1 MPVLSKG
8 QLHIDYIEEGCGE
21 TVVLIHSS
29 VSGNRQWRSL
39 IETLRDRYRVLALN
53 LYGYG
58 STTPW
63 SADVPQTFE
72 DQAGLVMA
80 LCEDTSGPVHIVGHS
95 FGGGVALK
103 AASLL
108 GSKVGKLIAYEPIPF
123 YLLHQHDRH
132 LEYSEVDVLSASVK
146 KLGGRGEWSQA
157 AGLFADYWSGQGTW
171 ELMPEQRQATFMA
184 ALPHSFHEWDA
195 ALNETS
201 TVDDLKKIAARTLVM
216 HSAQASDP
224 IRAIIDILR
233 NSCPD
238 WAVTR
243 ISDGGHMAPLTNPG
257 TVNPLIRQFLDTG
270 AV

>member
-1 MPVLSKG
+1 MPIVTKG
-8 QLHIDYIEEGCGE
+8 QLHIDYIEEGSGE

-39 IETLRDRYRVLALN
+39 IETLKDRYRVLALN

-58 STTPW
+58 RTSSW
-63 SADVPQTFE
+63 SGDVPQTLE
-72 DQAGLVMA
+72 HQAGLVLA
-80 LCEDTSGPVHIVGHS
+80 LCSENSGPVHIVGHS

-108 GSKVGKLIAYEPIPF
+108 GSRVGKLIVYEPIPF

-146 KLGGRGEWSQA
+146 KLGTSGEWSQA
-157 AGLFADYWSGQGTW
+157 AELFADYWSGQGTW
-171 ELMPEQRQATFMA
+171 KSMPEQRQATFIA

-195 ALNETS
+195 ALYET
-201 TVDDLKKIAARTLVM
+201 TTIDDLKGIAARTLVM
-216 HSAQASDP
+216 YSSQASDP
-224 IRAIIDILR
+224 IRGIVQILR
-233 NSCPD
+233 NSCPH
-238 WAVTR
+238 WTFTR

-257 TVNPLIRQFLDTG
+257 VVNPLVRQFLNTG
-270 AV
+270 MV